1 MPRVTSHAQK
11 GEGGCVGN
19 RMDILQRFK
28 CHNNTFIC
36 VIKYSCRVYIVD
48 SPKHSVLIHYT
59 SKGSYV
65 VECVQFS
72 VCDYSK
78 PNEFIFMKLLSVK

>member
-1 MPRVTSHAQK
+1 MPY
-11 GEGGCVGN
+11 
-19 RMDILQRFK
+19 
-28 CHNNTFIC
+28 NTFIC

-65 VECVQFS
+65 IECVQFS

-78 PNEFIFMKLLSVK
+78 PNSVYLYETFKCEMIKV